1 MIDSR
6 TLRYRWDFKDSL
18 NELKEIFA
26 AGETIS
32 TETVQKTL
40 KSNYI
45 DYAFFL
51 ELINVDGL
59 YNVIRNFYLKKRISY
74 TSFVLVFVASVFFS
88 QIVYLFV
95 PPQEICKHHSA
106 ENLLYSF

>member
-1 MIDSR
+1 MNENNISIQVNEPMIESR
-6 TLRYRWDFKDSL
+6 TLRYVASSINSL

-45 DYAFFL
+45 DYTFFI

-59 YNVIRNFYLKKRISY
+59 YNVWCIS
-74 TSFVLVFVASVFFS
+74 
-88 QIVYLFV
+88 
-95 PPQEICKHHSA
+95 
-106 ENLLYSF
+106 LLEEKNIIYFLCVGFCG